1 LFYIIEDHSVELNMG
16 GTRIENIDFENTAE
30 KWSAR
35 APGKENKHDSMYVEL
50 DIHKRLC
57 YRIMMD
63 KKGGWSSKA
72 VSKVSVGVLS
82 GVVAVLFM
90 V

>member
-1 LFYIIEDHSVELNMG
+1 
-16 GTRIENIDFENTAE
+16 
-30 KWSAR
+30 
-35 APGKENKHDSMYVEL
+35 MYVEL

-63 KKGGWSSKA
+63 KKGGGSSKA